1 MMNHKQIHTIVVIS
15 LVVLS
20 AIGGPLLASPVAAQQ
35 DQLSINPGVPAET
48 TVGESTTISPSIS
61 TPDLVGSVETDLT
74 VSLLIDGE
82 QVSSETVT
90 VGTGEEIGVDFTHTF
105 ESAGEND
112 VEIAAEVEFGGQTFS
127 NSASAPIDVQEVED
141 TASSSV
147 QTTTTGAAFAIP
159 ASLED
164 DIEEYRQQ
172 IPGEVAPHAF
182 VLATEDD
189 LYIVFTEDD
198 PRKGLATVTGQSVN
212 QEMSFNGLSFS
223 AILAQ
228 SVSIETDG
236 SPATV
241 GEIASNSDSY
251 SLDLVEVT
259 ANHRKISTLTD
270 TDQGEEITAVTSIGV
285 LSDDPTSAQDLFEK
299 PGEQARS
306 FVVNTSSSDTSQSG
320 QEAATKLLEQDSER
334 VYTANFE
341 TTYWSD
347 APATINAIVLS
358 PNSEAR
364 EFINTVD
371 QSGIAQSSNGHPL
384 LYVVTDEMDSTQY
397 SDIQSVKQ
405 DASDGDVVSVEAS
418 LYGESISIQETLE
431 HSTPCGQTQAQIP
444 TPSGPV
450 CLNIVQDT
458 VVDTGVAW
466 SSTPESSDDVLL
478 VTGLSSTHYDE
489 PNTPQQG
496 EYRLVGEVVST
507 NRVDGDLPEGKIL
520 VVYELERT
528 GDLEFDQLSEQ
539 SQGMVSDQMAELRDS
554 MRKQILAG
562 GVEEAQETADGQTEE
577 EQTDNEQT
585 TEETVDSPEDES
597 GGFVSGILDGL
608 SGVVDRIMKLF

>member
-1 MMNHKQIHTIVVIS
+1 MTNNQQIHNMVVIS
-15 LVVLS
+15 VVVLS
-20 AIGGPLLASPVAAQQ
+20 AIGGSLLASPVAAQQ

-61 TPDLVGSVETDLT
+61 TPDLVGSFETDLT

-105 ESAGEND
+105 ESAGEHN
-112 VEIAAEVEFGGQTFS
+112 VEIVAEVEFGGQTFS
-127 NSASAPIDVQEVED
+127 NSASASIDVQEVEGS
-141 TASSSV
+141 ASSAV
-147 QTTTTGAAFAIP
+147 QTTTSGAAFAIP

-164 DIEEYRQQ
+164 DIDEYRQQ
-172 IPGEVAPHAF
+172 IPGEVAPNAF

-189 LYIVFTEDD
+189 LYIVFSEEE
-198 PRKGLATVTGQSVN
+198 PHKGLATVTGQSVN
-212 QEMSFNGLSFS
+212 REMSFNELSFS

-236 SPATV
+236 SPTTV
-241 GEIASNSDSY
+241 NEIASNPNSH
-251 SLDLVEVT
+251 SLDIVEVT

-285 LSDDPTSAQDLFEK
+285 LSDDPTSTQDLFEK

-320 QEAATKLLEQDSER
+320 QEAATKLLEQDSEL
-334 VYTANFE
+334 VYTADFE

-358 PNSEAR
+358 PNSEVR
-364 EFINTVD
+364 EFISTVD
-371 QSGIAQSSNGHPL
+371 QSGIAQSSSGHSL
-384 LYVVTDEMDSTQY
+384 LYVVTDEMDSAQY

-431 HSTPCGQTQAQIP
+431 HSTPCGQTQAQVP
-444 TPSGPV
+444 TPNGPV

-458 VVDTGVAW
+458 AIDTGVAW

-489 PNTPQQG
+489 PSTPLQG

-507 NRVDGDLPEGKIL
+507 NRVDEDLPEGKIL

-539 SQGMVSDQMAELRDS
+539 SQGLVSDQMTELRDS
-554 MRKQILAG
+554 MRQQILAG
-562 GVEEAQETADGQTEE
+562 GVEESQETTDEQTEE
-577 EQTDNEQT
+577 EQTDKEQT
-585 TEETVDSPEDES
+585 TEETVESPDNKS
-597 GGFVSGILDGL
+597 GGTVSGILEGISRIL
-608 SGVVDRIMKLF
+608 DRITKLF